1 MREGTKRSST
11 RLRRNEG
18 CIAARSSRIPAARR
32 REGGLA
38 LLVTVMV
45 IIMIA
50 AMAMAAIHN
59 AGEEASGGRRTKT
72 SLDALF
78 AASAGVE
85 MSRTRIA
92 QGNLAPIDVTMPG
105 NNQIRIQS
113 RRRSQSAP
121 QAITPMGLGD
131 QHGGNMINIGSAI
144 GITDEMYQVN
154 VTGSSP
160 GGAFAEVESK
170 VGYTGAGTGTGS
182 KAGGGY

>member
-1 MREGTKRSST
+1 MREGTKCGTR
-11 RLRRNEG
+11 RLRRDEG
-18 CIAARSSRIPAARR
+18 RIAARSERILVVRR
-32 REGGLA
+32 REEGMA

-45 IIMIA
+45 VIMIA

-78 AASAGVE
+78 AASAGIE
-85 MSRTRIA
+85 MSRSRIA

-121 QAITPMGLGD
+121 QAIKPMGLGD
-131 QHGGNMINIGSAI
+131 QHEGNMINVGSAI

-170 VGYTGAGTGTGS
+170 VGFTGAGSGSGS

>member
-1 MREGTKRSST
+1 MREGTKCGTR
-11 RLRRNEG
+11 RLRRPEG
-18 CIAARSSRIPAARR
+18 RIAARGERILVVRR
-32 REGGLA
+32 REEGMA

-45 IIMIA
+45 VIMIA
-50 AMAMAAIHN
+50 AMAMAAIRN

-78 AASAGVE
+78 AASAGIE

-92 QGNLAPIDVTMPG
+92 QGNLAPIDVTIPG

-131 QHGGNMINIGSAI
+131 QHEGNMINIGSAI

-170 VGYTGAGTGTGS
+170 VGFTGAGSGTGS

>member
-1 MREGTKRSST
+1 MCERKRGGANALRGNASRMRG
-11 RLRRNEG
+11 LR
-18 CIAARSSRIPAARR
+18 AARR
-32 REGGLA
+32 PTGRREDGMA

-45 IIMIA
+45 VIMIA

-78 AASAGVE
+78 AASAGIE
-85 MSRTRIA
+85 MSRSRIA
-92 QGNLAPIDVTMPG
+92 DGNLAHIDVRLPG

-113 RRRSQSAP
+113 RRRSQPTP
-121 QAITPMGLGD
+121 QPIVSMGTGE
-131 QHGGNMINIGSAI
+131 QHGGNMINVGSSI
-144 GITDEMYQVN
+144 GITDELYQVN

-170 VGYTGAGTGTGS
+170 IGYTGPGSGTGS